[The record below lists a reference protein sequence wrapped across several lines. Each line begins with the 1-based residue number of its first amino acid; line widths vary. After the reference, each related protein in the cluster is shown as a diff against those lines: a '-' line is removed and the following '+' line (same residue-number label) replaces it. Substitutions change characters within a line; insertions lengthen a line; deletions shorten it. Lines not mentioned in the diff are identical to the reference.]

1 MSIVSAIAMGIAI
14 LLSMI
19 YAGIED
25 HPFAGYGGNYPELGP
40 VKTSIGL
47 PGAPGFVAGTNAVL
61 KYVTANGKN
70 TIFCS
75 SHAFDPLASLSFGL
89 VKFW

>member
-75 SHAFDPLASLSFGL
+75 SHIFYLLASLSFGL

>member
-1 MSIVSAIAMGIAI
+1 
-14 LLSMI
+14 MI

-75 SHAFDPLASLSFGL
+75 SHTFYLLASLSFGL

>member
-1 MSIVSAIAMGIAI
+1 MGIAI

-75 SHAFDPLASLSFGL
+75 SRTFYLLASLSFGS

>member
-1 MSIVSAIAMGIAI
+1 MSIVSATAMGIAI
-14 LLSMI
+14 LLSLI

-25 HPFAGYGGNYPELGP
+25 HPLYGYGGNYPELGP

-61 KYVTANGKN
+61 KYVGVKTKN
-70 TIFCS
+70 L
-75 SHAFDPLASLSFGL
+75 AFYISYPSCLVASPSFGL